1 MLSVTEEKKTKRP
14 FGFLFIAASILV
26 LVMLGTFLYTQN
38 GAKIQRKDDIV
49 IKETKQDTVQNKTN
63 LIQRSAKVE
72 ALEKQVVETE
82 KPIKNNESSNR
93 DHQVVNNNHQGVALN
108 NQKPTVNQN
117 HNDNQSQ
124 IIKNKEIEFM
134 LPGDIAIKDIPKI
147 STQREISV
155 VSNKKVKSDETLLAD
170 LDKVAKQSTS
180 QKSTLKVDAK
190 SLLTQLDGELDLT
203 FREKVINKVNKN
215 YKEVKVALANRN
227 KE

>member
-1 MLSVTEEKKTKRP
+1 MYLKNNYLGIEKRDVE
-14 FGFLFIAASILV
+14 FFLK
-26 LVMLGTFLYTQN
+26 N
-38 GAKIQRKDDIV
+38 
-49 IKETKQDTVQNKTN
+49 N
-63 LIQRSAKVE
+63 
-72 ALEKQVVETE
+72 ETE
-82 KPIKNNESSNR
+82 QIQKQPIKNNESSNR